1 MKKTAAE
8 RSTMNATFL
17 VGLFMIVS
25 TVVVAVAAPL
35 LTSFTF
41 DGIDATAMLR
51 APDGVHPL
59 GTDHLGRDSLTR
71 IAYGSRIALR
81 VGLIAVVIETLL
93 GVTLGLIAGFYGG
106 IVEKIISFITDLT
119 WAIPPLILAL
129 AIVTVLGPS
138 LNNVIIAV
146 SVVSWAQ
153 FSRIVRAKTQ
163 SLRSLPYVEAARAY
177 GENDFSLIVRYIL
190 PNIVPSI
197 IVVSTLSLP
206 KAIIATTA
214 LGFLGLGAQPP
225 APDWGVML
233 AEGVNYLR
241 QAPWISIYPGLA
253 IVFVVLGFNLLG
265 EGLRDTLDP
274 RMRL

>member
-1 MKKTAAE
+1 MSEKRTREFTLNRTFIIGAAIII
-8 RSTMNATFL
+8 STIL
-17 VGLFMIVS
+17 
-25 TVVVAVAAPL
+25 VAALAPV
-35 LTSFTF
+35 LTAFTF
-41 DGIDATAMLR
+41 DGIDSARILQ
-51 APDGVHPL
+51 APGGAHPL

-71 IAYGSRIALR
+71 IIFGSRIALR
-81 VGLIAVVIETLL
+81 VGFIAVVIETVL
-93 GVTLGLIAGFYGG
+93 GVTLGLLAGFYGG
-106 IVEKIISFITDLT
+106 RTEKVISFVTDLT
-119 WAIPPLILAL
+119 WAVPPLILAL

-163 SLRSLPYVEAARAY
+163 ALKDLPYVEAARAY
-177 GENDFSLIVRYIL
+177 GENDFNLIVRYIL

-214 LGFLGLGAQPP
+214 LGFLGLGSQPP
-225 APDWGVML
+225 SPDWGVML
-233 AEGVNYLR
+233 SEGINYLR

-253 IVFVVLGFNLLG
+253 IVYVVMGFNLLG
-265 EGLRDTLDP
+265 EGLRDILDP
-274 RMRL
+274 RLKL